1 MAVQDI
7 SAMPNPDRAN
17 ITEHPAGEENEVMV
31 LVLIS
36 ANRFQA
42 IVYFLGLHNENT

>member
-1 MAVQDI
+1 MAAQDI

-42 IVYFLGLHNENT
+42 IVYFHEENM

>member
-1 MAVQDI
+1 MAAQDV
-7 SAMPNPDRAN
+7 SAMPNPDQVN
-17 ITEHPAGEENEVMV
+17 ITEHPAGDKNEVIV

-42 IVYFLGLHNENT
+42 IVYFHD